1 MDVLAALVVSLGLA
15 SLSFLSGT
23 RAAFCVAIAA
33 FGSAIAEKSPAFV
46 GIPASGLAGV
56 GALVLAGD
64 QFGITPAFSV
74 TYPMSSIMALTMF
87 GALFGHVW
95 NDICCAGHARPAKLS
110 GTGRMG

>member
-1 MDVLAALVVSLGLA
+1 MDILAASVVSLGLA

-33 FGSAIAEKSPAFV
+33 FGSAIAEKSQAFA
-46 GIPASGLAGV
+46 GIPASDLAGV
-56 GALVLAGD
+56 GALVLAGGKL
-64 QFGITPAFSV
+64 GIIPAFSV
-74 TYPMSSIMALTMF
+74 TYPMPSIMTLTMF

-95 NDICCAGHARPAKLS
+95 NDIYCAGQARPAKLS